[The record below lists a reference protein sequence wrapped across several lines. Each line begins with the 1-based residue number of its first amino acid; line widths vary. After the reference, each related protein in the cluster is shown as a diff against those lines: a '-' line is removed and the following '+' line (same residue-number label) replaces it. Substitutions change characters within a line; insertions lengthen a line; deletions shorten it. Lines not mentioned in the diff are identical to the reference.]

1 MIMCISV
8 LDSYLES
15 YQHHLKTVSDI
26 SVDDSNNNVSCCESD
41 ILTYSF
47 DDIIKEFCDKLD
59 VEVIASVDA
68 ISFYDGWLNLIEFK
82 NSSCSGRKTQFGLKR
97 KFNDTIRYF
106 ERIVLNKC
114 FLDQTDIQTRIIL
127 VFNPD
132 NPDGYNDIKN
142 GLNKYAKRLPA
153 DKYKLNTL
161 RQYCGLLQLCNE
173 FKILYSNE
181 FLEDINKYIQTE

>member
-1 MIMCISV
+1 MCISV
-8 LDSYLES
+8 LDSYLGA

-26 SVDDSNNNVSCCESD
+26 SIDDSNNNVRCCESNVR
-41 ILTYSF
+41 TYSF
-47 DDIIKEFCDKLD
+47 DDIIKEFCDKLE

-68 ISFYDGWLNLIEFK
+68 ISFHDGWLNLIEFK

-114 FLDQTDIQTRIIL
+114 FFDQTDIQTRIIL

-132 NPDGYNDIKN
+132 HPSGYNDIKN
-142 GLNKYAKRLPA
+142 GLNKCAKRLPA

-161 RQYCGLLQLCNE
+161 SEYCDLLQLCKE

-181 FLEDINKYIQTE
+181 FVENIEKYIQTE

>member
-1 MIMCISV
+1 MCISV

-82 NSSCSGRKTQFGLKR
+82 N
-97 KFNDTIRYF
+97 
-106 ERIVLNKC
+106 
-114 FLDQTDIQTRIIL
+114 IL
-127 VFNPD
+127 VQEERPNLD
-132 NPDGYNDIKN
+132 
-142 GLNKYAKRLPA
+142 LNVNLMTP
-153 DKYKLNTL
+153 
-161 RQYCGLLQLCNE
+161 
-173 FKILYSNE
+173 FVILSE
-181 FLEDINKYIQTE
+181 

>member
-1 MIMCISV
+1 MCISV

-15 YQHHLKTVSDI
+15 YRHHLKTVSDI

-106 ERIVLNKC
+106 ERIVLNKR

-132 NPDGYNDIKN
+132 NLDGYNNVKN

-161 RQYCGLLQLCNE
+161 SQYCGLLQLCNE

-181 FLEDINKYIQTE
+181 FVDDINKYIQTE